1 MRGGAMMT
9 SLIFLMGLSQATEVI
24 SDLYYARLQFIH
36 RMDRIAK
43 SQIIRGPISLLA
55 MGLTVYLTGQ
65 VLWGAAALVLARA
78 LVLFGYDMR
87 TQAQCAQPF
96 STNGEEARAQL
107 EHLKEVL
114 RPRWDLR
121 RFGKILWL
129 SLPLGIVALL
139 VSLNVNIPRYFIQS
153 SFGARELGL
162 FSAIAFMMSAGN
174 LFVGALAQA
183 AFVRMAKSFAEGNAA
198 DFVSILLKLLGV
210 GTLLGA
216 SGIVL
221 ARVAGAELLTVLYRP
236 EYAALAPVLVLFM
249 VVAWLSYLAQFLGY
263 AMTSARYFV
272 HQIPLFAAV
281 ALSTTAGSYWLVPRM
296 GLKGAVLATLVGVTV
311 QMLGSISILVTGFVK
326 NSRMR
331 AEAIKLA

>member
-1 MRGGAMMT
+1 MT